1 MISLT
6 NRAVSALY
14 SILPQLKANKRDRM
28 SKYVDAPFAVVRYVE
43 KGIENKDY
51 APFMGNPKGVRQG
64 IFLLRSIKSLSGS
77 ASSQSYYICKISDV
91 IAVVP
96 SLQRMCNILLD
107 KYYSSYLVAAKIDN
121 LARLKTINA
130 SYITFDDF
138 AYLVSLLD
146 LLLEFAPIHY
156 RTRDDYYRADNRKG
170 DRLLGSPL
178 EQLLIMER
186 EGGDMNKYDTVF
198 SRNCLQS
205 SLCVR
210 HRQKMSYVSW
220 NGYTQPMKLP
230 IINEF
235 YWDMHGFALGM
246 LASRILMLAGLKGGN
261 PVWSAG
267 SFYYGMG
274 RITGDAPF
282 NTTSCPMMNKELK
295 TCNAVDEA
303 TFTRMRRALVLLS
316 ALSFNANFYLSANY
330 GTPPETLEAQYI
342 HRSCPSKGC
351 FVRMN
356 NYYVQIPSFVVDSSS
371 SSYTKDLDCSFSQ
384 SPIPRFYSGNGNLA
398 KSEKGYGC
406 YAKNEAA
413 GAQFGGHREFKRAYN
428 SLLRNSG
435 AKPIVEAFTKAN
447 WSRATQ
453 MQDSAFALVVNGVE
467 CKWPNEVA
475 KTMAFLFANNIADK
489 RLDNEFYQKQAL
501 MTVRCACDSPANTFG
516 GLIMTLFLQWHS
528 ALMRFFSEKFP
539 DAVDRLNF
547 DPKFSVCTLFSESP
561 DLNSALVREDY
572 FKAVARDAIQLMGL
586 TEDVYA
592 VSDMLQSSTFP
603 SSVFAPGSVIADASV
618 VYGDVS
624 ITDPDLLSYLP
635 SRPGYVS
642 IEQDTNLLP
651 ESIRIPGAYDYFEQ
665 DVEDG
670 VAAVSSADVKRGRTI
685 MLDRLNWRVIFDK
698 SNI

>member
-14 SILPQLKANKRDRM
+14 SVLPQLKANKGDRM
-28 SKYVDAPFAVVRYVE
+28 SKYKDAPFAVVRYVE
-43 KGIENKDY
+43 KGIESKDY

-64 IFLLRSIKSLSGS
+64 LFLLRSIKSLSGS
-77 ASSQSYYICKISDV
+77 TSSQPYYICKISDA

-107 KYYSSYLVAAKIDN
+107 KYYSSYLIAAKIDN

-130 SYITFDDF
+130 SYITFDEF
-138 AYLVSLLD
+138 AYLASLLD

-156 RTRDDYYRADNRKG
+156 RTREDYYRADNRKG

-186 EGGDMNKYDTVF
+186 EAGYINKYDTVF
-198 SRNCLQS
+198 SSNCLQN

-210 HRQKMSYVSW
+210 HRQKMGYVSW

-235 YWDMHGFALGM
+235 YWDKHGFALGM
-246 LASRILMLAGLKGGN
+246 LASRILMLSGVRGGN

-267 SFYYGMG
+267 SFYYGMS

-282 NTTSCPMMNKELK
+282 NTTSCPMLNKELK
-295 TCNAVDEA
+295 TYNSVDEV

-330 GTPPETLEAQYI
+330 GTPPDTLEPQYI
-342 HRSCPSKGC
+342 HKSCPSKGC

-356 NYYVQIPSFVVDSSS
+356 DYYVQIPSFVIDSSS
-371 SSYTKDLDCSFSQ
+371 SSYAKDFDCSFSQ

-406 YAKNEAA
+406 YAKNEAI
-413 GAQFGGHREFKRAYN
+413 GAQFAGHHEFKRAYN
-428 SLLRNSG
+428 DLLKNNNV
-435 AKPIVEAFTKAN
+435 KPIVEALTKMS

-453 MQDSAFALVVNGVE
+453 MQDPAFALIVNSVE

-528 ALMRFFSEKFP
+528 ALMRFLSEKVP
-539 DAVDRLNF
+539 DAIDRLNF
-547 DPKFSVCTLFSESP
+547 DPKFSVCALFSESP
-561 DLNSALVREDY
+561 NLSSALVREDY
-572 FKAVARDAIQLMGL
+572 FKAVARDAVQLMGL
-586 TEDVYA
+586 TEDVGDVA
-592 VSDMLQSSTFP
+592 DMLLSSPFP
-603 SSVFAPGSVIADASV
+603 SSVFAPGSFIADASV
-618 VYGDVS
+618 VYGDIS
-624 ITDPDLLSYLP
+624 IIDPDLLSYLP

-642 IEQDTNLLP
+642 VEQDTDLFP
-651 ESIRIPGAYDYFEQ
+651 GSIRIPGAYDYFEH

-670 VAAVSSADVKRGRTI
+670 VAAVSSADAKRGRTI
-685 MLDRLNWRVIFDK
+685 ILDRLNWRVIFDK
-698 SNI
+698 RNV